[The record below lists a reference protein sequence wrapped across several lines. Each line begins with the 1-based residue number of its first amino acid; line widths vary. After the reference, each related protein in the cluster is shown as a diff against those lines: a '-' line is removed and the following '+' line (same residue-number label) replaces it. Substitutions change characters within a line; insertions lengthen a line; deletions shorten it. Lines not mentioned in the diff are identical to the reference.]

1 MSKRPQTLVCGL
13 FSYGYYMSI
22 KNIFKLLASLVICQL
37 AGVSG
42 LFFSRSSISSWYIFL
57 KKPFF
62 TPPAWVFAPAWILLY
77 LLMAVSAYII
87 WSHEEDAPR
96 RTNAMAVF
104 ILQLAMNAAWSP
116 VFFGLRS
123 PASGLAVI
131 IILWVLIL
139 VTILEFFKLSKTAGY
154 LLLPYIVWVSFAAL
168 LNASIVFIN

>member
-1 MSKRPQTLVCGL
+1 
-13 FSYGYYMSI
+13 
-22 KNIFKLLASLVICQL
+22 
-37 AGVSG
+37 
-42 LFFSRSSISSWYIFL
+42 
-57 KKPFF
+57 
-62 TPPAWVFAPAWILLY
+62 
-77 LLMAVSAYII
+77 
-87 WSHEEDAPR
+87 
-96 RTNAMAVF
+96 MAVF